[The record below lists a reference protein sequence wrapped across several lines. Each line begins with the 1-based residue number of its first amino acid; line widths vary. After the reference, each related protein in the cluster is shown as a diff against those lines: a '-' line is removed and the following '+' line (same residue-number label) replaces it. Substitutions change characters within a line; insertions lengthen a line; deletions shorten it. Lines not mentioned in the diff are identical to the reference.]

1 MANSATKSNPLIPPW
16 LESFLAS
23 GVGVLALLM
32 SLFAMLVLPMPPF
45 ALDLFFTFNITL
57 SLVILLAVIYV
68 ERPVDFSIFPT
79 VLLLGTMLRLA
90 LNVASTRVV
99 LLEGHTG
106 PGAAGRVIESF
117 GDFVIGGNYAVG
129 IVVFIILVIINFV
142 VVTKGAGR
150 VSEVTARFTLDA
162 MPGKQMAIDSDLSAG
177 LLTADQARER
187 REEIRTEADFYGSM
201 DGASKFVRGD
211 AVAGIVILFIN
222 IIGGLSIG
230 VFQHDLSLGDATENY
245 VLLTIGDGLVAQIPA
260 LLLSTA
266 VAIIVTRISRSQNL
280 GQQLKGQM
288 LANTRVLLLAGC
300 VLTAL
305 GLIPGMP
312 NLVFL
317 ILGISCIVAG
327 RMLDKQRATKPEV
340 VEEEEGAHAGDSKA
354 PAPSSDLD
362 WDDVTN
368 LDVVGLEVGYR
379 LIPLVD
385 RQQGGELISRITG
398 VRKKLSKD
406 LGFLIQQVHIRDNLE
421 LSPSAYRIT
430 LLGDT
435 IASGDIM
442 PGMELAINPGGAQGN
457 LRGTPTKDPAFG
469 MDALWIDTAN
479 RDQAQTLGYT
489 VVDSSTVIA
498 THLSQVIKAHA
509 HELLGHEEV
518 QQLLE
523 RLGKTDPKLVE
534 SLVPKQLP
542 LSVVVR
548 VLQNL
553 LKENVSIRSLRLIAE
568 SLAEQAPRTKEP
580 DELLQGVRQ
589 ALGRMIVQEING
601 LSEELPVAA
610 FDAELEHILHDV
622 VRGSGGG
629 LEPGLAQQLQEDLAE
644 FSRAQEA
651 SGQPAVVLVAPPIR
665 NWLSRFI
672 RRSLPNMHILS
683 YNEVPDTKQ
692 VRLVSTLNHQRA
704 LEVDDINS

>member
-1 MANSATKSNPLIPPW
+1 MATLSNKTPAW
-16 LESFLAS
+16 LDGFMERGL
-23 GVGVLALLM
+23 GVLFVLMAL
-32 SLFAMLVLPMPPF
+32 FGMLVLPLPPF

-68 ERPVDFSIFPT
+68 DRPIDFSIFPT
-79 VLLLGTMLRLA
+79 VLLLGTLLRLA

-162 MPGKQMAIDSDLSAG
+162 MPGKQMAIDSDLNAG
-177 LLTADQARER
+177 LLTPDEARER
-187 REEIRTEADFYGSM
+187 REEIRTESDFYGAM

-222 IIGGLSIG
+222 VIGGLCIG
-230 VFQHDLSLGDATENY
+230 VFQHQLSLSQATENY

-266 VAIIVTRISRSQNL
+266 VAIIVTRISRSQNM
-280 GQQLKGQM
+280 GQQLRGQM
-288 LANTRVLLLAGC
+288 LANTHVLVMAGA
-300 VLTAL
+300 VLGIL
-305 GLIPGMP
+305 GIIPGMP

-317 ILGISCIVAG
+317 ALASVCFFLA
-327 RMLDKQRATKPEV
+327 RLMEQKRRSEPEL
-340 VEEEEGAHAGDSKA
+340 VEEDIQDAVDKGSKA
-354 PAPSSDLD
+354 PVTELN

-385 RQQGGELISRITG
+385 RQQGGELINRITG
-398 VRKKLSKD
+398 VRKKLSKE
-406 LGFLIQQVHIRDNLE
+406 LGFLIQQVHIKDNLE
-421 LSPSAYRIT
+421 LSPTAYRIT

-435 IASGDIM
+435 IAAGEIQ
-442 PGMELAINPGGAQGN
+442 PGMELAINPGGAQGK

-469 MDALWIDTAN
+469 MDAIWIETSQ

-489 VVDSSTVIA
+489 VVDPSTVMA
-498 THLSQVIKAHA
+498 THLSQVVKNHA

-523 RLGKTDPKLVE
+523 RLANTDPKLVE
-534 SLVPKQLP
+534 NLVPKQLP

-548 VLQNL
+548 VLQSL
-553 LKENVSIRSLRLIAE
+553 LKEGVSIRSIRLIAE
-568 SLAEQAPRTKEP
+568 SLAEQAPKTKEP
-580 DELLQGVRQ
+580 DELLEGVRI

-601 LSEELPVAA
+601 LSDELPVAA
-610 FDAELEHILHDV
+610 LDADLEHILQDAL
-622 VRGSGGG
+622 RGNGGG
-629 LEPGLAQQLQEDLAE
+629 LEPGLAQRLQEDLAG
-644 FSRAQEA
+644 FARNQEA
-651 SGQPAVVLVAPPIR
+651 SGQPSVILVAPPLR
-665 NWLSRFI
+665 QWLSRFI
-672 RRSLPNMHILS
+672 RRSLPNLHVLS
-683 YNEVPDTKQ
+683 YNEVPDSKQ
-692 VRLVSTLNHQRA
+692 VRLVSTVSHQSA
-704 LEVDDINS
+704 LTAEQVE